1 MAEAV
6 LTRAPHG
13 DLLARYQRDGFVVV
27 PGLFPQGQRERVLA
41 EITRTFGLRAADLGP
56 EAPAGDGQAAFSALL
71 AGLFARDV
79 PAYVAAAKLT
89 QSLVGVHQMGLSPEL
104 IGVVEALGLGLP
116 AISTRPVIHYMAD
129 RLKILGGY
137 QKTPPHQDWRSVQG
151 SLDGITVWTP
161 LFDVGLNDYPL
172 EVVPGS
178 HLQGL
183 LDSTADMPNY
193 RVRPEL
199 YSEADFRPLELKA
212 GDAVVFSGFLLHRT
226 GETGGESVRVS
237 LSFRFNNVAEPSFVR
252 RGYPDRYIY
261 RADPAI
267 VTPDFP
273 SAEDLAEIFPEAA
286 R

>member
-1 MAEAV
+1 MAEAAQAN
-6 LTRAPHG
+6 APQDH
-13 DLLARYQRDGFVVV
+13 LIAVYRRDGFVVV
-27 PGLFPQGQRERVLA
+27 PGLFPPSRREQVLCAIA
-41 EITRTFGLRAADLGP
+41 ETFRLRATSLGLGS
-56 EAPAGDGQAAFSALL
+56 PAGEGQAAFSELL
-71 AGLFARDV
+71 AGLFDRDI

-89 QSLVGVHQMGLSPEL
+89 QSLASVHQMGVSSEL
-104 IGVVEALGLGLP
+104 MAVVEALGLGLP

-129 RLKILGGY
+129 RLKIPGGY

-172 EVVPGS
+172 EIVPGS
-178 HLQGL
+178 HLEGL
-183 LDSTADMPNY
+183 QDSTPDMPNY
-193 RVRPEL
+193 RVRPDL
-199 YSEADFRPLELKA
+199 YSEADFRPLELAA

-226 GETGGESVRVS
+226 GETGGENVRVS
-237 LSFRFNNVAEPSFVR
+237 LSFRFNNVAEPHFVR

-267 VTPDFP
+267 VTPEFP
-273 SAEDLAEIFPEAA
+273 SAEELAKVFPGAV

>member
-1 MAEAV
+1 MAEA
-6 LTRAPHG
+6 APAPPPQD
-13 DLLARYQRDGFVVV
+13 DLIARYRRDGFIVV
-27 PGLFPQGQRERVLA
+27 PGLFSPNRREQVLA
-41 EITRTFGLRAADLGP
+41 GIAETFRLRAATLGLGP
-56 EAPAGDGQAAFSALL
+56 PAGEGHAAFSALL
-71 AGLFARDV
+71 GGLFDRDI

-89 QSLVGVHQMGLSPEL
+89 QSLVGVHQMGVSPEL
-104 IGVVEALGLGLP
+104 MGVVEALGLGLP

-129 RLKILGGY
+129 RLKIPGGY

-178 HLQGL
+178 HLEGL
-183 LDSTADMPNY
+183 RDSTPDMPNY

-199 YSEADFRPLELKA
+199 YSEADFRPLELAA

-226 GETGGESVRVS
+226 GETGGENVRVS
-237 LSFRFNNVAEPSFVR
+237 LSFRFNNVAEPHFVR

-273 SAEDLAEIFPEAA
+273 SAEELGKVFPGAD

>member
-1 MAEAV
+1 MAEAA
-6 LTRAPHG
+6 RAPMPDD
-13 DLLARYQRDGFVVV
+13 DLFARYRRDGFVVV
-27 PGLFPQGQRERVLA
+27 PGLFPQSRREPVLA
-41 EITRTFGLRAADLGP
+41 GITETFRLRAAALGLSP
-56 EAPAGDGQAAFSALL
+56 GGDGQAGFSALL
-71 AGLFARDV
+71 GGLFQRDV
-79 PAYVAAAKLT
+79 PSYIAAAKLT
-89 QSLVGVHQMGLSPEL
+89 QSLASVHQMGVSPEL
-104 IGVVEALGLGLP
+104 MGVVEALGLSLP
-116 AISTRPVIHYMAD
+116 AVSTRPVIHYMAD
-129 RLKILGGY
+129 RLKIPGGY

-172 EVVPGS
+172 EIVPGS
-178 HLQGL
+178 HREGL
-183 LDSTADMPNY
+183 LDSTPDMPNY
-193 RVRPEL
+193 RVRAEL

-226 GETGGESVRVS
+226 GETGGDNVRVS
-237 LSFRFNNVAEPSFVR
+237 LSFRFNNAAEPSFVR

-273 SAEDLAEIFPEAA
+273 RPDDLAAVFPESD